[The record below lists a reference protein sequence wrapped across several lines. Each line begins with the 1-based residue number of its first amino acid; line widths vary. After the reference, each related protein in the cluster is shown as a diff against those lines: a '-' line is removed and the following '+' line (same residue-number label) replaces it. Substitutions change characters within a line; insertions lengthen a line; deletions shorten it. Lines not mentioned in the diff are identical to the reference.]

1 MNDEKLRDAYERGL
15 PRSDGSPALDD
26 VSAERLRRLVEGEG
40 SESERLRT
48 LDVALSS
55 AEGRRE
61 LEIAWA
67 AARAAR
73 PPRRSWQRFTL
84 AASVL
89 IVVGLG
95 ASTLWLRQ
103 HESSDGDG
111 AARLGF
117 ARHARRTGRRG
128 ALGSRDS
135 FSLAR
140 GGERRPVSDRR
151 RRHHRNGDVRRGNAR
166 HRGDVAGQRAPDAG
180 TGVPVVGSGAS
191 QRPVDRDGRDS
202 ASGGDA
208 EIARAR
214 RFARAACENRRACQS
229 FIPMQVIAS
238 SPAFLSRAAQRRAR

>member
-61 LEIAWA
+61 LEIVWA

-103 HESSDGDG
+103 RNTPPATVLRGSDSPVTLVAPVGEVGSDRATRFLWRAVG
-111 AARLGF
+111 NADRYQIVVVDTTGTEMYAGETRDTALTLPDSVRLMPGRAYLWWVQARLNDQSTVT
-117 ARHARRTGRRG
+117 AVT
-128 ALGSRDS
+128 
-135 FSLAR
+135 
-140 GGERRPVSDRR
+140 
-151 RRHHRNGDVRRGNAR
+151 
-166 HRGDVAGQRAPDAG
+166 QRL
-180 TGVPVVGSGAS
+180 VVT
-191 QRPVDRDGRDS
+191 PK
-202 ASGGDA
+202 
-208 EIARAR
+208 
-214 RFARAACENRRACQS
+214 
-229 FIPMQVIAS
+229 
-238 SPAFLSRAAQRRAR
+238 

>member
-15 PRSDGSPALDD
+15 PKSDGSPALDD

-89 IVVGLG
+89 IVVGLS

-103 HESSDGDG
+103 HRPPTTTVLRGSDSPVTLVAPVGEVRSDRATHFLWRAVG
-111 AARLGF
+111 NADRYQIVVVDTTGTEMYAGETRDTALTLPDSVRLMPGQAYLWWVQARLNDQSTVT
-117 ARHARRTGRRG
+117 AVT
-128 ALGSRDS
+128 
-135 FSLAR
+135 
-140 GGERRPVSDRR
+140 
-151 RRHHRNGDVRRGNAR
+151 
-166 HRGDVAGQRAPDAG
+166 QRL
-180 TGVPVVGSGAS
+180 VVT
-191 QRPVDRDGRDS
+191 PK
-202 ASGGDA
+202 
-208 EIARAR
+208 
-214 RFARAACENRRACQS
+214 
-229 FIPMQVIAS
+229 
-238 SPAFLSRAAQRRAR
+238 